1 MFPDKVPAVL
11 FDLFT
16 NLPELFHDL
25 FLTAFRPCRIG
36 KIMMEFLGVGRE
48 IRTVLAGIVTDADH
62 KVKIDASVFIHV
74 VGRMARNVQAVRS
87 EEHTSELQSL
97 MRISYAVFC
106 LKNNITNIIYITR

>member
-62 KVKIDASVFIHV
+62 KVKIDASVFIDRKSV
-74 VGRMARNVQAVRS
+74 VKGKSVSVS
-87 EEHTSELQSL
+87 VDLGGSS
-97 MRISYAVFC
+97 
-106 LKNNITNIIYITR
+106 IIKKKKKY